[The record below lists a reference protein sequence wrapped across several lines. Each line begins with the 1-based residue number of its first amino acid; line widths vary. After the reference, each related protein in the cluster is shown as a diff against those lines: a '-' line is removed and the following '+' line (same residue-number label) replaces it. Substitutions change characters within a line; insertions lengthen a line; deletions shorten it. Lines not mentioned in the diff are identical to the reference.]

1 MSPQA
6 FVLDSLWIALCPSF
20 KQLALSQPRQ
30 RISKQ
35 CSLPTTGTAPTLHRR
50 CYSSY
55 LKRVIKAHNPK
66 PREQEHERA
75 DTKNQHDETTT
86 VDHTS
91 EPESTSSPDHVQ
103 SRNEAEE
110 SYIFNGSRRRRHGI
124 RKYRTVPESYAKKSD
139 AMLES
144 MLRNVTAKE
153 PNIRSATQVLRSL
166 IWDRK
171 TPPHTRH
178 YQALLL
184 TNCDPWMGSPNIVR
198 NLLQEMEDHNITADS
213 GTLHAALK
221 ALAVHPDYTIRQDV
235 LHKLRD
241 RWLTLSPPGWHFM
254 VAGLLREHQFELAL
268 DQMSMMERKGTPI
281 ENWLHSM
288 AVYMLCDFLELDE
301 VYCLMQARVEQG
313 HDMTPELWGHVL
325 MKASEHQHY
334 NLTSYVWRR
343 RVDLGYLD
351 PSSEITSRVLTIA
364 SGAHDIQLAQAVFRF
379 RDSKKYTLGV
389 KEYQDVL
396 KIHLETGDLP
406 AAFSLLSTMHEERI
420 TIDKTTTHMV
430 VDCMVKKNLGV
441 MEAWEIL
448 KNLKEGKRAIPL
460 ECVQLILEV
469 CERVVSTDS
478 EVAQHALEFYKEMYT
493 LCPEGATVEIYNTL
507 LQICREADYRPE
519 SLFVVKEMASMN
531 IQPDSNT
538 FEALILLCLDARN
551 YRSAYMYWLDYLR
564 RNNGVVSLSDKTR
577 RAILDLCAKSVN
589 EFAIRFQN
597 HSSLVEIQDQHVK
610 KRNAEQQAARIFL
623 HKKLRFRE
631 RHGRPWYRPA
641 VYRKMLPDAERIAW
655 NKLRRQNKRRY
666 AAIAR
671 KRAGLNTGSDG
682 SVSTA

>member
-20 KQLALSQPRQ
+20 KQLVLNQPRQ

-35 CSLPTTGTAPTLHRR
+35 CSLPTTGTAPTLNRR

-55 LKRVIKAHNPK
+55 LKRVINAHNPK
-66 PREQEHERA
+66 SRDRERA
-75 DTKNQHDETTT
+75 DTNNRQDEATP
-86 VDHTS
+86 DHTF
-91 EPESTSSPDHVQ
+91 EPESTSSPDHAP
-103 SRNEAEE
+103 SRDEAEE
-110 SYIFNGSRRRRHGI
+110 SYTFSGSRRRRSQI
-124 RKYRTVPESYAKKSD
+124 RKYRTVPESYEKKSD

-178 YQALLL
+178 YQALIL

-198 NLLQEMEDHNITADS
+198 NLLQEMEDHHITADS

-221 ALAVHPDYTIRQDV
+221 ALAIHPDYTIRQDV

-268 DQMSMMERKGTPI
+268 DQMSMMERKGTQI

-301 VYCLMQARVEQG
+301 VYRLMQARVEQG
-313 HDMTPELWGHVL
+313 HDMTPELWQHVL
-325 MKASEHQHY
+325 MMASKHQHHD
-334 NLTSYVWRR
+334 LTSYIWRR

-351 PSSEITSRVLTIA
+351 PSPEITSHVLTIA
-364 SGAHDIQLAQAVFRF
+364 SDTSDIQLAQAAFRF
-379 RDSKKYTLGV
+379 CDSKKYTLGV
-389 KEYQDVL
+389 KEYRDVL
-396 KIHLETGDLP
+396 KIHLKSGDFP

-420 TIDKTTTHMV
+420 LIDNTTTKMV
-430 VDCMVKKNLGV
+430 VDRMIEKNIDIV
-441 MEAWEIL
+441 EAWKTL
-448 KNLKEGKRAIPL
+448 KNLKEEKRTIPVK
-460 ECVQLILEV
+460 CVRSILEV
-469 CERVVSTDS
+469 CEHVVNTDS
-478 EVAQHALEFYKEMYT
+478 TVAINALDFYREMYT
-493 LCPEGATVEIYNTL
+493 LCPEGANVEIYNIL
-507 LQICREADYRPE
+507 LRICRKADRRPE
-519 SLFVVKEMASMN
+519 SVFLVKEMASMN

-551 YRSAYMYWLDYLR
+551 YRSGYMYWLDYLR
-564 RNNGVVSLSDKTR
+564 RNDGVVLLSDKTR
-577 RAILDLCAKSVN
+577 RDIITLCAKSVN
-589 EFAIRFQN
+589 EFAVRFHN
-597 HSSLVEIQDQHVK
+597 HSSLVAIGDNIKRKRAAEK
-610 KRNAEQQAARIFL
+610 KAALLARRSKAQFQ
-623 HKKLRFRE
+623 KRY
-631 RHGRPWYRPA
+631 GRRWYRPA
-641 VYRKMLPDAERIAW
+641 YYRQLLPDAKRIAW
-655 NKLRRQNKRRY
+655 NKRRRQTKRRY

-671 KRAGLNTGSDG
+671 NQAMQISGSDG
-682 SVSTA
+682 SVSTS

>member
-1 MSPQA
+1 MELVAIQYNG
-6 FVLDSLWIALCPSF
+6 C
-20 KQLALSQPRQ
+20 K
-30 RISKQ
+30 K
-35 CSLPTTGTAPTLHRR
+35 
-50 CYSSY
+50 
-55 LKRVIKAHNPK
+55 K
-66 PREQEHERA
+66 ERA
-75 DTKNQHDETTT
+75 ATNNQDDEATNL
-86 VDHTS
+86 DHTS
-91 EPESTSSPDHVQ
+91 EPESTSGPDHVQ

-110 SYIFNGSRRRRHGI
+110 SYMFNGSRKRRYGI

-241 RWLTLSPPGWHFM
+241 RWLTLSPPDGILWSRDFY
-254 VAGLLREHQFELAL
+254 E
-268 DQMSMMERKGTPI
+268 SI
-281 ENWLHSM
+281 NSI
-288 AVYMLCDFLELDE
+288 YMLCDFLELDE
-301 VYCLMQARVEQG
+301 VYHLMQTRVEQG
-313 HDMTPELWGHVL
+313 HDMTSELWGHVL

-334 NLTSYVWRR
+334 DLTSYIWRR

-351 PSSEITSRVLTIA
+351 PSSEITGRVLTIA
-364 SGAHDIQLAQAVFRF
+364 SDAHDIQLAQAVFRF

-396 KIHLETGDLP
+396 KIHLKACDLP
-406 AAFSLLSTMHEERI
+406 AAFSLVSTMHEERI
-420 TIDKTTTHMV
+420 PIDKTTAHMV
-430 VDCMVKKNLGV
+430 VNCMVKQKLDIL
-441 MEAWEIL
+441 EAWKML
-448 KNLKEGKRAIPL
+448 KNLKEAKRAIPI

-469 CERVVSTDS
+469 CECIVSTDS
-478 EVAQHALEFYKEMYT
+478 EVAKHALEFYKEMYT
-493 LCPEGATVEIYNTL
+493 LCPEGATVEIYNIL
-507 LQICREADYRPE
+507 LRICREAEYRPE

-564 RNNGVVSLSDKTR
+564 RNNGVVLLSDKTR
-577 RAILDLCAKSVN
+577 KTIMNLCAKSVN
-589 EFAIRFQN
+589 EFAVRFQN
-597 HSSLVEIQDQHVK
+597 NPSLVEIQDKVEE
-610 KRNAEQQAARIFL
+610 KRAAEQRAARIFL
-623 HKKLRFRE
+623 RTKQRFRE

-641 VYRKMLPDAERIAW
+641 YYRKMLPDTERIAW
-655 NKLRRQNKRRY
+655 NKRRRQNKRRY

-671 KRAGLNTGSDG
+671 KEAGLISGSDG
-682 SVSTA
+682 SVSTPQDA